1 MVEWLERQLD
11 RTDRSTSQESIKL
24 LRRDAVLNSLKDV
37 PAELMEEIGNT
48 LIRESKKNAFNSLLF
63 FCGMRQLKITRFKK
77 TFSQVST

>member
-48 LIRESKKNAFNSLLF
+48 LTRENKKCF
-63 FCGMRQLKITRFKK
+63 
-77 TFSQVST
+77 

>member
-48 LIRESKKNAFNSLLF
+48 LTRESKKMVLIPFYFLWHETTENHSF
-63 FCGMRQLKITRFKK
+63 
-77 TFSQVST
+77 

>member
-48 LIRESKKNAFNSLLF
+48 LTRESKKMVLIPFYF
-63 FCGMRQLKITRFKK
+63 F
-77 TFSQVST
+77 VA

>member
-48 LIRESKKNAFNSLLF
+48 LIQEKVKKWF
-63 FCGMRQLKITRFKK
+63 
-77 TFSQVST
+77 

>member
-48 LIRESKKNAFNSLLF
+48 LTIESKKNAFNSLLF
-63 FCGMRQLKITRFKK
+63 FF
-77 TFSQVST
+77 VA